1 MAKDLKET
9 IVEQG
14 DTIALFVTAIIA
26 IILVSLEIL
35 PEKFV
40 DIFLLLIL
48 CLLALHMIRRTFK
61 IEKMHKQIERMNTI
75 VEKLIGETKPLA
87 EKGII
92 DIAMRRS
99 DIPIKEMQ
107 RDVET
112 AKSFFLLSRYFSIFS
127 QKTARQTIINCLNN
141 GGNVRIITYSPK
153 GSHMNV
159 KTEPDLDPQMA
170 KERISQTLQHLKRFK
185 QKLSPNAQER
195 FQYKV
200 LEGHIIY
207 IWIQGSEK
215 KIYATIYLNDL
226 RGDECPTIICKP
238 VAGLAESVYSEYSEE
253 FEKLWKIAEEPD

>member
-26 IILVSLEIL
+26 IILVSVGIL

-48 CLLALHMIRRTFK
+48 CLLAFHMIRRTFK

-75 VEKLIGETKPLA
+75 VEKLIRETKPLA

-99 DIPIKEMQ
+99 NIPITEMQ

-112 AKSFFLLSRYFSIFS
+112 ANSFFLLSRYFSIFS
-127 QKTARQTIINCLNN
+127 QKTARQTVINCLNN
-141 GGNVRIITYSPK
+141 GGNVRIITYSPT

-159 KTEPDLDPQMA
+159 KIEPDLDPQMA
-170 KERISQTLQHLKRFK
+170 KERISQTLQHLKSFK
-185 QKLSPNAQER
+185 QNLSPNAQER

-200 LEGHIIY
+200 LEAHIIY

-215 KIYATIYLNDL
+215 KIYAAIYLNDL
-226 RGDECPTIICKP
+226 RGEECPTIICEP
-238 VAGLAESVYSEYSEE
+238 VADLAESVYSVYSAE
-253 FEKLWKIAEEPD
+253 FEKLWEIAEEPD